1 MSGSG
6 KKGKSIE
13 AKKKKSVDPISGF
26 RSEMERLFDSYFGRG
41 WMDAFPHMDFGF
53 AGAGVV
59 PQIDMVDDKKAIV
72 ISAELP
78 GLEEKDVELT
88 LRDGILTIK
97 GEKKLEK
104 KEEKDTHLI
113 LERRYGGFQRSFRLP
128 DEVDEEQIRAHFD
141 KGVLKV
147 EIPKRPE
154 AVRKDKR
161 IEITRS

>member
-1 MSGSG
+1 M
-6 KKGKSIE
+6 
-13 AKKKKSVDPISGF
+13 
-26 RSEMERLFDSYFGRG
+26 
-41 WMDAFPHMDFGF
+41 
-53 AGAGVV
+53 
-59 PQIDMVDDKKAIV
+59 
-72 ISAELP
+72 P

-97 GEKKLEK
+97 GEKILEK

>member
-1 MSGSG
+1 MSGRG
-6 KKGKSIE
+6 KKGKSLE
-13 AKKKKSVDPISGF
+13 AKKKQSVDPISGF

-41 WMDAFPHMDFGF
+41 WMDAFPRMDFGF

-59 PQIDMVDDKKAIV
+59 PQVDMVDDKKAIT

-88 LRDGILTIK
+88 LHDGILTLK
-97 GEKKLEK
+97 GEKRLEK
-104 KEEKDTHLI
+104 KEEKDTQLI

-128 DEVDEEQIRAHFD
+128 DEVDEGQIRAHFD

-154 AVRKDKR
+154 AVRKAKR